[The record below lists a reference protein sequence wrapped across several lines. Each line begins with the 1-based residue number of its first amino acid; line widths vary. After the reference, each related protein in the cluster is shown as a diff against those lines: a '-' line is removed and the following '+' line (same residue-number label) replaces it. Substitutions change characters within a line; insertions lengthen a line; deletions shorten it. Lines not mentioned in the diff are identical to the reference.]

1 MSKPYD
7 ATLNRL
13 IDTCPNDWAAFLA
26 TRVGLAPQPAEVIDS
41 DLSVTVQADKVFR
54 LPGPP
59 PALIHLEAE
68 VSSRRGV
75 PRRLN
80 RYNALLDY
88 TYDEP
93 VHSVVVLL
101 RPEADASDLTG
112 VHTRTR
118 KDGRVYLRF
127 EYDVVRVWN
136 EPIDG
141 LLAAG
146 LGTAPLALLTDE
158 AVADLPGAVDRF
170 RDQLRGWDLDR
181 TVVDEVLGSALV
193 LCGLRHDSAQ
203 VTDLFRRLS
212 MTLEESSTYQWILN
226 KGVAQGIAQGRAEGV
241 AQGVAQGTVEE
252 LWRVLILLG
261 RKRFGVVPAT
271 VEAAVRGVA
280 DQARL
285 ERMAERIFDAANW
298 DDLLATP

>member
-26 TRVGLAPQPAEVIDS
+26 TRVGLTPQPAEVIDS

-75 PRRLN
+75 PRRLH

-88 TYDEP
+88 TYDEI
-93 VHSVVVLL
+93 VHSVVMLL

-112 VHTRTR
+112 IYTR
-118 KDGRVYLRF
+118 KRADGRVNLHF

-136 EPIDG
+136 EPIAG

-158 AVADLPGAVDRF
+158 AVADLPGAVARF
-170 RDQLRGWDLDR
+170 QDQLRGSEVDR

-212 MTLEESSTYQWILN
+212 MTLEESSTYQWILKKGFEQGEA
-226 KGVAQGIAQGRAEGV
+226 KGVAQGI
-241 AQGVAQGTVEE
+241 AQGTVEE

-261 RKRFGVVPAT
+261 RKRFGAVPAT
-271 VEAAVRGVA
+271 VEAAIRGIA
-280 DQARL
+280 DQAQL

-298 DDLLATP
+298 DDLLATT